1 MGGETIFVPEHHNQ
15 NSPDDDV
22 GRLLR
27 PSIPRRG
34 STCQRESNVSC
45 LGTPCMT
52 KCTLATVH
60 RFDMVDLHTWK
71 EPKVVG
77 GG

>member
-15 NSPDDDV
+15 NLQMMILDV
-22 GRLLR
+22 FSVHRSLGAVAPARE
-27 PSIPRRG
+27 
-34 STCQRESNVSC
+34 ESNVSC

-60 RFDMVDLHTWK
+60 KLDMVDLHICK